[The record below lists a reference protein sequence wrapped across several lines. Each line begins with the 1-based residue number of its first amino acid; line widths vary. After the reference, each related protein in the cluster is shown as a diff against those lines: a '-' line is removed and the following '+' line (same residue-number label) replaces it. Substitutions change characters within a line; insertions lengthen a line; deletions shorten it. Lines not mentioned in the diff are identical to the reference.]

1 MFLLQSQYI
10 KCHQNN
16 IYEIISLKKGV
27 LMKQHNDGVDHYKM
41 FIDGQWVNSTSGET
55 INVENPANEQVFATV
70 PAGTSDD
77 AQLALVAA
85 QKAQAQWAAT
95 PPIERA
101 QLLHQLA
108 DKILDNQQHLAT
120 LLSTEQGK
128 VLAEAEGEVGAT
140 ANFLRYAAEAA
151 RRIEGDIF
159 PSDFPN
165 EQIWIQRVPY
175 GVVVGLVAWNFPLA
189 LAGRKLGP
197 ALVTGNTVVILT
209 HFDTPV
215 TVLELGKLA
224 EEVGFPAGVI
234 NFVTGYGQ
242 TIGEALVRNPITQL
256 VTLTG
261 SVRAGREVYK
271 AAADNIT
278 TIRLELGG
286 KAPFIVMDDA
296 DLDKAVDAAITARFA
311 NCGQV
316 CTCNERMYV
325 HSAIYDAFMERFID
339 GVSRLKVGDPFSDV
353 HIGPKVN
360 RSEVEK
366 LENLV
371 KQAVEQGAEVAI
383 GGRRLREGNYAN
395 GHWFEPTVLVNT
407 SHDMT
412 IMKQEIFGPIVP
424 VQRVDS
430 FEEAIMLANDS
441 DYGLS
446 AYLFTGDIKRV
457 MGVIDKLSFGE
468 IYVNRGIG
476 ELVQGFH
483 HGYRLSGL
491 GGEDGKYGLEGYL
504 QKKTLYVNYS

>member
-1 MFLLQSQYI
+1 
-10 KCHQNN
+10 
-16 IYEIISLKKGV
+16 
-27 LMKQHNDGVDHYKM
+27 MKQQQNGVDHYKM
-41 FIDGQWVNSTSGET
+41 FINNEWVDSASGDQ
-55 INVENPANEQVFATV
+55 IDVENPANEQIFATV
-70 PAGTSDD
+70 PSGGIED
-77 AQLALVAA
+77 AKRALIAA
-85 QKAQAQWAAT
+85 QNAQIGWAAT

-101 QLLHQLA
+101 KLLQALA
-108 DKILDNQQHLAT
+108 DEILDNQNHLAT

-128 VLAEAEGEVGAT
+128 VFAEAQGEVGAT

-189 LAGRKLGP
+189 LTGRKLGP
-197 ALVTGNTVVILT
+197 ALVTGNTIIVLT

-215 TVLELGKLA
+215 TVLELGKLVQ
-224 EEVGFPAGVI
+224 EVGFPPGVI

-242 TIGEALVRNPITQL
+242 SIGEALVRDPITQL

-271 AAADNIT
+271 AASDNIT

-286 KAPFIVMDDA
+286 KAPFIIMDDA
-296 DLDKAVDAAITARFA
+296 DLDKAVEAAITARFA

-316 CTCNERMYV
+316 CTCNERMYI
-325 HSAIYDAFMERFID
+325 HSAIYDEFMERFVD
-339 GVSRLKVGDPFSDV
+339 GVSKLKVGDPFTDV
-353 HIGPKVN
+353 NLGPKVN

-366 LENLV
+366 LERLV
-371 KQAVEQGAEVAI
+371 NEAVEQGATVAV
-383 GGRRLREGNYAN
+383 GGKRLRDKQYEN
-395 GHWFEPTVLVNT
+395 GHWFEPTVLTNT

-424 VQRVDS
+424 VQRIDS
-430 FEEAIMLANDS
+430 FEEAISLANDS

-446 AYLFTGDIKRV
+446 AYLFTSDMRRV
-457 MGVIDKLSFGE
+457 MSAVDKLSFGE

-504 QKKTLYVNYS
+504 QKKTLYINYS

>member
-1 MFLLQSQYI
+1 M
-10 KCHQNN
+10 KHPQN
-16 IYEIISLKKGV
+16 
-27 LMKQHNDGVDHYKM
+27 GVDHYKM
-41 FIDGQWVNSTSGET
+41 FINNEWVDSTSGDRIE
-55 INVENPANEQVFATV
+55 VENPANEQIFATV
-70 PAGTSDD
+70 PSGNGED
-77 AQLALVAA
+77 AKRALIAA
-85 QKAQAQWAAT
+85 QKAQIGWAAT
-95 PPIERA
+95 PSIERA
-101 QLLHQLA
+101 KLLQALA
-108 DKILDNQQHLAT
+108 DKILDNQNHLAT

-128 VLAEAEGEVGAT
+128 VFAEAQGEVGAT
-140 ANFLRYAAEAA
+140 ANFIRHAAEAA

-189 LAGRKLGP
+189 LTGRKLGP
-197 ALVTGNTVVILT
+197 ALVTGNTIVVLT

-215 TVLELGKLA
+215 TVLALGKLVH
-224 EEVGFPAGVI
+224 EVGFPPGVI

-242 TIGEALVRNPITQL
+242 SIGEALVRDPITQL

-286 KAPFIVMDDA
+286 KAPFIIMDDA
-296 DLDKAVDAAITARFA
+296 DLDKAVEAAITARFA

-325 HSAIYDAFMERFID
+325 HSAIYDDFMERFID
-339 GVSRLKVGDPFSDV
+339 GVSKLTVGDPFSDV
-353 HIGPKVN
+353 QLGPKVN

-366 LENLV
+366 LERLV
-371 KQAVEQGAEVAI
+371 NEAVEQGATLAV
-383 GGRRLREGNYAN
+383 GGKRLRDGQYAH
-395 GHWFEPTVLVNT
+395 GHWFEPTVLTNT

-424 VQRVDS
+424 VQRIDS
-430 FEEAIMLANDS
+430 FEEAISLANDS

-446 AYLFTGDIKRV
+446 AYLFTSDMRRIMSAV
-457 MGVIDKLSFGE
+457 DKLSFGE

-504 QKKTLYVNYS
+504 QKKTLYINYS